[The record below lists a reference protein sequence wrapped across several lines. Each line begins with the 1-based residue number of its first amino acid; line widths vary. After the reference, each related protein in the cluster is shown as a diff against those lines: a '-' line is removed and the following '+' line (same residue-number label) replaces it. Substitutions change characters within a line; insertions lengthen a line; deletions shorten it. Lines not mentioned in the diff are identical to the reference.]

1 MSNISNT
8 KKYAVKWMNHCGDD
22 ISKIS
27 YELKISKDK
36 VKEILGQSDD
46 TEHVANESSK
56 KSLTSKDLMIR
67 QTAGKGA
74 NSVAIMTKEASEVS
88 DTHRT
93 KQQSSGNDFEKGI
106 FRPNK

>member
-8 KKYAVKWMNHCGDD
+8 KKYAVKWMHHCGDD
-22 ISKIS
+22 IAKIS

-36 VKEILGQSDD
+36 VEEILGQSDNP
-46 TEHVANESSK
+46 EQSVNEPSAK
-56 KSLTSKDLMIR
+56 PMTSKDLMIR

-74 NSVAIMTKEASEVS
+74 NSVAIMTKEASEIS
-88 DTHRT
+88 DSHRT